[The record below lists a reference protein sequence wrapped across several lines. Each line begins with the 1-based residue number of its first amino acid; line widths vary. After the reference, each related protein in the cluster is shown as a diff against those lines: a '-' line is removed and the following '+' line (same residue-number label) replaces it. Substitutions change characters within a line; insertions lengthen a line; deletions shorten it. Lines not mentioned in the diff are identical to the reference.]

1 MLEPSLVFV
10 GVVVI
15 LTTLTIIAIFTY
27 PVVQQWRR
35 EHLKCQ
41 PLSPAQQTLLAAY
54 LPLYDA
60 FDLEMRRRWEGHI
73 QILLA
78 EKQFIGCRGLQVTAE
93 MRLIVVAVAAL
104 LLLNERGQYFPK
116 LRSILLYPDAYIV
129 REAVSRGHGIAEERL
144 SFRTGESWTTDQVLL
159 SWAQV
164 QYDLAHWRDGQNLVL
179 HEFAHQLDQEDG
191 TAEGVPVLAR
201 QADYRTWGTVM
212 RAEYQRLRDSVA
224 QGEPTI
230 LNPYGSTHP
239 AEFFAVATET
249 FFEKPEQLLAHHP
262 ALYGQLQRY
271 YQLDPL
277 HWYC

>member
-1 MLEPSLVFV
+1 
-10 GVVVI
+10 
-15 LTTLTIIAIFTY
+15 
-27 PVVQQWRR
+27 
-35 EHLKCQ
+35 
-41 PLSPAQQTLLAAY
+41 
-54 LPLYDA
+54 
-60 FDLEMRRRWEGHI
+60 
-73 QILLA
+73 
-78 EKQFIGCRGLQVTAE
+78 
-93 MRLIVVAVAAL
+93 
-104 LLLNERGQYFPK
+104 
-116 LRSILLYPDAYIV
+116 
-129 REAVSRGHGIAEERL
+129 
-144 SFRTGESWTTDQVLL
+144 VLL

-262 ALYGQLQRY
+262 ALYDQLQRY